1 MNLSEL
7 DLQAVGIALGYG
19 LLGLGATAVIA
30 FALLPLTVGIQ
41 QGIYHLLYLRLGP
54 SAATRTAI
62 LTHGLTISVVA
73 VIGSTLI
80 AHYVSTRQAALEY
93 LGRAVGLLVA
103 PLVLFLLASFAGL
116 GALLVALGLLL
127 IAILTTAL
135 LLRIQYG
142 IRSGA
147 NPALIGSIVP
157 VVLIFLLLGFGIGWG
172 WGYVITA
179 REVPD
184 GAANGTIT
192 SMEEVP
198 EIREDLFRESFCS
211 TDSQGFRRCYLQLR
225 GYEHERRAAQFL
237 AAHDVRCRYQNAPAG
252 DDSGSVLVSYN
263 GSIYRVGCQ
272 PHGD

>member
-1 MNLSEL
+1 MNPSEI
-7 DLQAVGIALGYG
+7 DLKAVGITLGYG

-30 FALLPLTVGIQ
+30 FALLPPTVGIQ
-41 QGIYHLLYLRLGP
+41 RSIYHLLYLRLGP

-80 AHYVSTRQAALEY
+80 AHYVSNRRADVEY
-93 LGRAVGLLVA
+93 LARAVGLLVG
-103 PLVLFLLASFAGL
+103 PLILFLAASFAGL
-116 GALLVALGLLL
+116 GALPVALGLLL
-127 IAILTTAL
+127 LSILSTAL
-135 LLRIQYG
+135 LLRIRYG

-184 GAANGTIT
+184 GAANETVT
-192 SMEEVP
+192 SMDEVP
-198 EIREDLFRESFCS
+198 EIREDLFRGASCS

-225 GYEHERRAAQFL
+225 GYEHERRAVRFL
-237 AAHDVRCRYQNAPAG
+237 AAHDVRCRYQNAPGG
-252 DDSGSVLVSYN
+252 DDSGSVLVAYN
-263 GSIYRVGCQ
+263 GSVYRVACQ